1 MDVVNERVKR
11 DIWQAILALSPI
23 MLVFFLVAFRQP
35 LFTKIPLKNELS
47 VITGT
52 LETIEEQHASILTSD
67 GYIKVTYECL
77 CHYGWGEK
85 AFDYGMVISA
95 LAQNTDDGYQLWQLV
110 INQQTIFTYADIAMK
125 KQQQVHSAN
134 LIAMPGIIISLV
146 LLLQLVIQKIDDKK
160 QLVDLA
166 KLDDLF
172 DRLADV
178 SQSDSS
184 RLDNLDEILSYQP
197 FEIIGNLEVIGMFN
211 NNSQLFSDRIGVE
224 LGLLWSEMA
233 FEELQAIDY
242 LQPAVKSAAMKVL
255 QTKNRQWY
263 QKLYKSGWLA
273 AGA

>member
-1 MDVVNERVKR
+1 
-11 DIWQAILALSPI
+11 
-23 MLVFFLVAFRQP
+23 
-35 LFTKIPLKNELS
+35 
-47 VITGT
+47 
-52 LETIEEQHASILTSD
+52 
-67 GYIKVTYECL
+67 
-77 CHYGWGEK
+77 
-85 AFDYGMVISA
+85 
-95 LAQNTDDGYQLWQLV
+95 
-110 INQQTIFTYADIAMK
+110 MK

-146 LLLQLVIQKIDDKK
+146 LLLQLVIKKIDDKK
-160 QLVDLA
+160 RLVNLA

-224 LGLLWSEMA
+224 LGILWSEMA
-233 FEELQAIDY
+233 FEELEAIDY